1 MSISY
6 EHILPLRCKRC
17 DRKMNHILINTDTTE
32 KNEIEQTYECQE
44 CGEKKIIYKFSNPL
58 VQRLMQYS
66 LEKGLEE
73 LERIEPMEVEFKKK
87 KHRFF

>member
-1 MSISY
+1 MD
-6 EHILPLRCKRC
+6 HVLV
-17 DRKMNHILINTDTTE
+17 NTDTTG

-44 CGEKKIIYKFSNPL
+44 CGEKKTIYEFSNPL

-87 KHRFF
+87 KHRFS